1 MIALTGAGVLAVW
14 SFLSNILF
22 SFWPIV
28 LLKPIA
34 SAKSRGRLVRDMLI
48 NWVILAVARVI
59 LFFNPDM
66 TRWFIPEPQST
77 ILFLLAGAV
86 LDGVLILQPK
96 RERQRQKTLEK
107 ARQLRSR
114 EQLLE
119 LSPVEFEE
127 MVAEL
132 FRTLGHQAKRTGK
145 SGDHGVDVIVKT
157 RKGNT
162 WIVQCKRWRRPV
174 GENVVRDFYGT
185 LKHEKAHGGLLIAVS
200 GFSRAAQEWARGK
213 PIRLMSGE
221 EFISRWKKAMERTRA
236 N

>member
-1 MIALTGAGVLAVW
+1 MIALTGADVLAVW
-14 SFLSNILF
+14 GFLSNILF

-28 LLKPIA
+28 LLKPVA
-34 SAKSRGRLVRDMLI
+34 STKSRGRLVRDMLI
-48 NWVILAVARVI
+48 NWVILAVARVV
-59 LFFNPDM
+59 LFFTPDM

-77 ILFLLAGAV
+77 IFFFLAGAV
-86 LDGVLILQPK
+86 LGGVLILQ
-96 RERQRQKTLEK
+96 RERQKQKTLER
-107 ARQLRSR
+107 ARRLRSR

-132 FRTLGHQAKRTGK
+132 FRALGHQARRTGK

-185 LKHEKAHGGLLIAVS
+185 LEHEKAHGGLLIAVS